1 MFKVNFKSK
10 YQEKEVKSILANKKI
25 YFAKGYPR
33 VEQDKKGNITV
44 RPHAY
49 TEFIIPPKEKV
60 WADIKIP
67 SKFKEKD
74 YEWVA
79 DKVLEGWSE
88 GEAGL
93 IKIASKQKKQMD
105 SFDDIYRLARKQI
118 IKELKMYP
126 SKMEEEYSFFK
137 EMEE

>member
-1 MFKVNFKSK
+1 MSFKIKNKTSK
-10 YQEKEVKSILANKKI
+10 KAQKTYS
-25 YFAKGYPR
+25 
-33 VEQDKKGNITV
+33 
-44 RPHAY
+44 
-49 TEFIIPPKEKV
+49 
-60 WADIKIP
+60 
-67 SKFKEKD
+67 EKD

-79 DKVLEGWSE
+79 DKVLEGWSD

-126 SKMEEEYSFFK
+126 KKMKEEYEFYK